1 MDRDA
6 ILDIAREWMGDG
18 FDQETRNEIRVLF
31 DEKKFDE
38 LYDRF
43 RKSLE
48 FGTGGMRGLMGAGTN
63 RMNRYTV
70 GLATQGLANYLN
82 KNKCGNEKCSAVI
95 AYDSRNNSKEFAR
108 ETACVLAGNGIKVY
122 IFPELRPTPL
132 LSYAVR
138 YFKASVGV
146 VITAS
151 HDPKEYSGNK
161 VYGSDGCQVVPPE
174 DKMIVDEVG
183 RVSINQIRKVEYK
196 QAKADGMI
204 VEISR
209 DVEDA
214 YIRDVVKLA
223 SRIKSGFPGTPGE
236 TDIDRLKIVY
246 TPLHGTG
253 ITMVPRAVSEA
264 MGIELLCEKVQS
276 IPDGNFPTTVSP
288 NPEEHQAL
296 ERAIEYAASDGADF
310 VLATDPDCD
319 RLAIA
324 IGDGNGGF
332 KQLTGNQIGCLF
344 AEMLLDCYK
353 TSGSLPENPMIISTI
368 VSTELISD
376 IVKNYGVG
384 VDFVLTGFKYI
395 GEKIRRYESEGK
407 NFLFGFEESYGYLA
421 DTFVRDKDGVIGS
434 VLSVLMIQY
443 ALAKYGSIFR
453 MLEEMYRKYGIYK
466 EYQKSF
472 VFEGEEGE
480 KKIGDTMEALRNNPP
495 SEISGGKVFL
505 IKDYKLQ
512 KEKDLKNGTEA
523 DIKGLPVSNVL
534 QFYTDNGIK
543 ISARPSGTEPKIKFY
558 FQIKQPFAGSL
569 EENEKKLDEK
579 FEKASD
585 DFFRLIG
592 F

>member
-1 MDRDA
+1 MNREA
-6 ILDIAREWMGDG
+6 VLGIARKWMGDG
-18 FDQETRNEIRVLF
+18 FDAETRNELKALF
-31 DEKKFDE
+31 DKEKFDE
-38 LYDRF
+38 IYDRF
-43 RKSLE
+43 RKNLE

-82 KNKCGNEKCSAVI
+82 KNKCGDGECSAVV
-95 AYDSRNNSKEFAR
+95 AYDSRNNSTEFAR
-108 ETACVLAGNGIKVY
+108 EVACVLGANGIKVY

-138 YFKASVGV
+138 YFRANVGV

-151 HDPKEYSGNK
+151 HNPKEYNGYK
-161 VYGSDGCQVVPPE
+161 VYGNDGCQVVPP
-174 DKMIVDEVG
+174 DD
-183 RVSINQIRKVEYK
+183 S
-196 QAKADGMI
+196 MI
-204 VEISR
+204 VEEVSRVDIDQIKKIDYKEGLARGVIKEISR
-209 DVEDA
+209 EVEDS
-214 YIRDVVKLA
+214 YIGNVVELA
-223 SRIKSGFPGTPGE
+223 SRIKAGFPTGSEKTGFE
-236 TDIDRLKIVY
+236 MLKIVY

-253 ITMVPRAVSEA
+253 ITMVPLAVREA
-264 MGIELLCEKVQS
+264 MGVELLCERAQS
-276 IPDGNFPTTVSP
+276 IPDGSFPTTVSP
-288 NPEEHQAL
+288 NPEEKQAL
-296 ERAIEYAASDGADF
+296 QRAIEFASSENADY

-324 IGDGNGGF
+324 IREEDGNY

-353 TSGSLPENPMIISTI
+353 MRGILPRNPMIVSTI

-376 IVKNYGVG
+376 IAENYGVG

-395 GEKIRRYESEGK
+395 GEKIRVYESEGK
-407 NFLFGFEESYGYLA
+407 SFLFGFEESYGYLA

-443 ALAKYGSIFR
+443 ALKKYGSVFR
-453 MLEEMYRKYGIYK
+453 MLEDMYQKYGMYG

-472 VFEGEEGE
+472 LFEGEEGE
-480 KKIGDTMEALRNNPP
+480 RKIRETMEELRNNPP
-495 SEISGGKVFL
+495 AEIAGGRVIL
-505 IKDYKLQ
+505 IKDYRLQ
-512 KEKDLKNGTEA
+512 KERDILNNEERK
-523 DIKGLPVSNVL
+523 IKGLPVSNVL

-558 FQIKQPFAGSL
+558 FQIKRPFADDLDKG
-569 EENEKKLDEK
+569 ERMLDEIFNK
-579 FEKASD
+579 TSGEFFEM
-585 DFFRLIG
+585 IG